1 MSSIEKT
8 LIDLGLTPSKA
19 FDGKVSGLC
28 IDSRAAKEGCLF
40 AALPGTQIHGAR
52 FLAQALERGAKA
64 VLTDQEGFQIAH
76 ELSLQDGACYV
87 IVQDPHAA
95 LAAAC
100 ALWFEK
106 QPSIML
112 AVTGTNGKTSVSSFC
127 RQIWTEL
134 GLDAVNLGTTGVE
147 GAFSAPLAHTTP
159 DPITLHKLLYNCA
172 SAGVTH
178 GAMEA
183 SSHGLAQRRLDG
195 VRLKAAG
202 FTNFT
207 QDHLLFFVEAL

>member
-1 MSSIEKT
+1 
-8 LIDLGLTPSKA
+8 
-19 FDGKVSGLC
+19 
-28 IDSRAAKEGCLF
+28 
-40 AALPGTQIHGAR
+40 
-52 FLAQALERGAKA
+52 
-64 VLTDQEGFQIAH
+64 
-76 ELSLQDGACYV
+76 
-87 IVQDPHAA
+87 
-95 LAAAC
+95 
-100 ALWFEK
+100 
-106 QPSIML
+106 
-112 AVTGTNGKTSVSSFC
+112 
-127 RQIWTEL
+127 RQIWTEM

-207 QDHLLFFVEAL
+207 QDHLDYHTSFEAYFDAKAGLFFRVLPPTGVAVINIDDPKLAPFAERLRKEGQKTITVGRSVDADLRLLAQKYDPAGQTIRFSY